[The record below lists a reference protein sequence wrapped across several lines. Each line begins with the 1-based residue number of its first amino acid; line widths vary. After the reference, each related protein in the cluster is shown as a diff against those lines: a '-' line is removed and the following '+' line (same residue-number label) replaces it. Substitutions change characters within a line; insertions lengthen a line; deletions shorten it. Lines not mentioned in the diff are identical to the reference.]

1 MTRPVRILVTGAGG
15 FVGRTLL
22 PRLRAGFPDAVLI
35 GAGREAQVRGTDTSL
50 PFDLLQPDAFADMV
64 AAARPDAV
72 LHMAAQADVAASFR
86 DPVASWQA
94 NLTGTVAFAE
104 AVLRVAPQAA
114 FLFVSSGEIYGLG
127 FQAGLPLAEE
137 AAFIPANPYAASK
150 AAADLAIGEMALRGL
165 RAVRLRPFSHTGPG
179 QAPHYVVAAFARQV
193 ALIEAGRQEPV
204 IRTGALDRWRDLLD
218 VQDVCAAY
226 VRVLGLTDRLPPGLA
241 INLCSGRP
249 HRVGDV
255 LAELMALAGV
265 EARVEEAAALLR
277 PTDVPRVQGDPSRAG
292 AILGWAPAIPWRDT
306 LRSVLDDWRSRIA
319 AGE

>member
-1 MTRPVRILVTGAGG
+1 MTRPARILVTGAGG

-35 GAGREAQVRGTDTSL
+35 GAGRDGQVRGTDAGL
-50 PFDLLQPDAFADMV
+50 PFDLLQPEAFADMV

-72 LHMAAQADVAASFR
+72 LHLAAQADVAASFR
-86 DPVASWQA
+86 DPAGSWRA
-94 NLTGTVAFAE
+94 NLVGTVAFGE
-104 AVLRVAPQAA
+104 AVLRAAPQAA

-137 AAFIPANPYAASK
+137 AAFSPANPYAASK

-193 ALIEAGRQEPV
+193 ALIEAGRQAPV

-226 VRVLGLTDRLPPGLA
+226 VRVLDLADRLPPGLA

-265 EARVEEAAALLR
+265 EARVEEAASLLR
-277 PTDVPRVQGDPSRAG
+277 PTDVEHVQGDPSRAR
-292 AILGWAPAIPWRDT
+292 AVLGWSPAIPWQDT

>member
-86 DPVASWQA
+86 NPVESWRA
-94 NLTGTVAFAE
+94 NLTGTVAFGE
-104 AVLRVAPQAA
+104 AVLRVAPQAS

-137 AAFIPANPYAASK
+137 AAFSPANPYAAKLGSALKSK
-150 AAADLAIGEMALRGL
+150 AEQVAPAPEAGFSGADPHEVGCGSE
-165 RAVRLRPFSHTGPG
+165 RAVSRSFREVLSRW
-179 QAPHYVVAAFARQV
+179 QV
-193 ALIEAGRQEPV
+193 L
-204 IRTGALDRWRDLLD
+204 
-218 VQDVCAAY
+218 
-226 VRVLGLTDRLPPGLA
+226 
-241 INLCSGRP
+241 
-249 HRVGDV
+249 HRVPSEFQQQFPRWKGIRR
-255 LAELMALAGV
+255 EALSEV
-265 EARVEEAAALLR
+265 RRTLTSTEARGSSDAF
-277 PTDVPRVQGDPSRAG
+277 
-292 AILGWAPAIPWRDT
+292 
-306 LRSVLDDWRSRIA
+306 
-319 AGE
+319 